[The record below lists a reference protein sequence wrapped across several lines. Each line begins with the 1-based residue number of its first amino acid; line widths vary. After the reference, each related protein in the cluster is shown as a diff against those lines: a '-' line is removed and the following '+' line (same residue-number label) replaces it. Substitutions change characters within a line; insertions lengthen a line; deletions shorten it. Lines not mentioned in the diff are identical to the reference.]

1 MLTEN
6 INGFRFNHPINGDR
20 IAFCLMTKCLTLFA
34 VMLLSSLTVRADEQD
49 TVNVIAGLSRTLDD
63 NFFRKSSPTVSE
75 IITSAY
81 VTLSVDKQISM
92 QRLKFDYT
100 INNLSYQ
107 NYSTL
112 NSTMNN
118 YNAAW
123 QFAITPRLMGSIS
136 TQKSEV
142 QYGFLDAT
150 FTGKP
155 QIGTSEVQNFVA
167 DWAPQGSLHFLA
179 GFTRTLSLNSAN
191 FQPDRGNTTNAIDWG
206 VKYAFPSG
214 SDITLMEHYRKGRF
228 ANISFGLPQ
237 SFSENE
243 SEAKLNW
250 LISAKSSVNLRLGFV
265 ERMHD
270 QENGVDFSSRD
281 YADWVGDASANWAPT
296 AKIKISISAES
307 GIGVYQTANA
317 NYARNNSLSF
327 NSVYA
332 GTNKILVRGIASIS
346 ERVIEGGSN
355 ETDTI
360 ESESLGLDWTPR
372 RYVTIGAKL
381 QRMSRSSSVVN
392 RNFIDISSIFTANVN
407 F

>member
-1 MLTEN
+1 
-6 INGFRFNHPINGDR
+6 
-20 IAFCLMTKCLTLFA
+20 
-34 VMLLSSLTVRADEQD
+34 
-49 TVNVIAGLSRTLDD
+49 
-63 NFFRKSSPTVSE
+63 
-75 IITSAY
+75 
-81 VTLSVDKQISM
+81 
-92 QRLKFDYT
+92 
-100 INNLSYQ
+100 
-107 NYSTL
+107 
-112 NSTMNN
+112 
-118 YNAAW
+118 
-123 QFAITPRLMGSIS
+123 
-136 TQKSEV
+136 
-142 QYGFLDAT
+142 
-150 FTGKP
+150 
-155 QIGTSEVQNFVA
+155 
-167 DWAPQGSLHFLA
+167 
-179 GFTRTLSLNSAN
+179 
-191 FQPDRGNTTNAIDWG
+191 
-206 VKYAFPSG
+206 
-214 SDITLMEHYRKGRF
+214 
-228 ANISFGLPQ
+228 
-237 SFSENE
+237 
-243 SEAKLNW
+243 
-250 LISAKSSVNLRLGFV
+250 
-265 ERMHD
+265 MHD